1 MKALI
6 VFLISVLVFNKS
18 IAQNLN
24 NPLDGVWMGTYQCAQ
39 GETGIRL
46 TLTAIT
52 DSTFDGIYD
61 FFPICSNYA
70 KDVEVGKY
78 YVTGNNDR
86 YRNIK
91 IFGRQ
96 WIWRPLDWF
105 MVDLSGKLFGDK
117 IEGNIVQ
124 QSCGNFKIIKQ
135 E

>member
-52 DSTFDGIYD
+52 YSTFDASLI
-61 FFPICSNYA
+61 NYQ
-70 KDVEVGKY
+70 K
-78 YVTGNNDR
+78 
-86 YRNIK
+86 
-91 IFGRQ
+91 
-96 WIWRPLDWF
+96 
-105 MVDLSGKLFGDK
+105 GD
-117 IEGNIVQ
+117 
-124 QSCGNFKIIKQ
+124 
-135 E
+135 